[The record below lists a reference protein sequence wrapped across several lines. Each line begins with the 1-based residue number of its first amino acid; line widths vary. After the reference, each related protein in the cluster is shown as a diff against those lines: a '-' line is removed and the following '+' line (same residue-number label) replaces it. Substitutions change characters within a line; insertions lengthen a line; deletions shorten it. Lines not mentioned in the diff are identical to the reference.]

1 MRFAAVNRKIYI
13 RVANERRKMDY
24 LKLTHL
30 WALFDIENPT
40 PKQIMNAMYDVALY
54 LTIAIALALLIAYV
68 VLTVSKKPLDA
79 FKKVAFWIVCV
90 YSAVLIVAFLT
101 VGLMKDKED
110 IDYKFYLFIGFL
122 AVLLLTVVVGQILKK
137 KSAAASKYFTMAAFA
152 VVIVYA
158 LIVFCST
165 PNAMEPHSP
174 VAYYITSLVLVL
186 AIAAI
191 TVLAGKDEGT
201 ATESKNIAYAG
212 VCLALSFALSYVRLF
227 RMPDGGSITFASM
240 LPLMFYSYVFGV
252 RRGVYVGVIYGVM
265 QFIQSPSAY
274 QPMQVLL
281 DYPIAFSAIGLTGI
295 AKKFK
300 FLKGSMVA
308 EIVVGIAIAGIF
320 RYISHV
326 LSGYFVYYNPDSEFG
341 AFGYSLMYNIVV
353 IIDTVIDIAAALIVL
368 SSKAVRK
375 SISEI
380 NPKPLEA

>member
-54 LTIAIALALLIAYV
+54 LTMAIALALLIAYV
-68 VLTVSKKPLDA
+68 VLSVSKKPLDA

-227 RMPDGGSITFASM
+227 RMPDDGSITFASM

-300 FLKGSMVA
+300 FLNGSMVA

-380 NPKPLEA
+380 NPNPLEE

>member
-1 MRFAAVNRKIYI
+1 
-13 RVANERRKMDY
+13 MDY

-30 WALFDIENPT
+30 WALFDIESPT

-54 LTIAIALALLIAYV
+54 LTMAIALALLIAYV
-68 VLTVSKKPLDA
+68 VLSVSKKPLDA

-90 YSAVLIVAFLT
+90 YSVVLIVAFLT

-174 VAYYITSLVLVL
+174 VAYYITSIVLVL

-212 VCLALSFALSYVRLF
+212 VCLALSFALSTSSGF
-227 RMPDGGSITFASM
+227 
-240 LPLMFYSYVFGV
+240 
-252 RRGVYVGVIYGVM
+252 
-265 QFIQSPSAY
+265 QQPSWAEKFSGCW
-274 QPMQVLL
+274 P
-281 DYPIAFSAIGLTGI
+281 AFSAFSESVRYCS
-295 AKKFK
+295 A
-300 FLKGSMVA
+300 SR
-308 EIVVGIAIAGIF
+308 F
-320 RYISHV
+320 RGMWSARPYC
-326 LSGYFVYYNPDSEFG
+326 
-341 AFGYSLMYNIVV
+341 
-353 IIDTVIDIAAALIVL
+353 
-368 SSKAVRK
+368 R
-375 SISEI
+375 
-380 NPKPLEA
+380 

>member
-1 MRFAAVNRKIYI
+1 
-13 RVANERRKMDY
+13 MDY

-30 WALFDIENPT
+30 WALFDIESPT

-54 LTIAIALALLIAYV
+54 LTMAIALALLIAYV

-300 FLKGSMVA
+300 FLNGSMVA

-375 SISEI
+375 SVSEI

>member
-1 MRFAAVNRKIYI
+1 MRFAAVNRKNYI
-13 RVANERRKMDY
+13 MVANERRKMDY

-30 WALFDIENPT
+30 WALFDIESPT

-54 LTIAIALALLIAYV
+54 LTIAIALALLITYV
-68 VLTVSKKPLDA
+68 VLSVSKKPLDA

-137 KSAAASKYFTMAAFA
+137 KSATASKYFTMAAFA

-174 VAYYITSLVLVL
+174 VAYYITSIVLVL

-308 EIVVGIAIAGIF
+308 EIVVGIAVAGIF

-341 AFGYSLMYNIVV
+341 AFGYSLVYNVVV

>member
-1 MRFAAVNRKIYI
+1 
-13 RVANERRKMDY
+13 MDY

-54 LTIAIALALLIAYV
+54 LTMAIALALLIAYV

-79 FKKVAFWIVCV
+79 FKKVAFWIACV

-137 KSAAASKYFTMAAFA
+137 KSAAVSKYFTMAAFA

-300 FLKGSMVA
+300 FLNGNMVA

-375 SISEI
+375 SVSEI

>member
-1 MRFAAVNRKIYI
+1 
-13 RVANERRKMDY
+13 MDY
-24 LKLTHL
+24 FKLTHL
-30 WALFDIENPT
+30 RALFDLTSPT

-54 LTIAIALALLIAYV
+54 LTIAIAVALIIAYV
-68 VLTVSKKPLDA
+68 VLSVNKKPLDT
-79 FKKVAFWIVCV
+79 FKKIAFWGVCV

-122 AVLLLTVVVGQILKK
+122 AALLLTVVVGQILKK
-137 KSAAASKYFTMAAFA
+137 KSAAASKYFTLAAFA
-152 VVIVYA
+152 VVVVYA

-174 VAYYITSLVLVL
+174 VAFYITSIVLVL

-240 LPLMFYSYVFGV
+240 LPLMFYSYIFGV

-300 FLKGSMVA
+300 FLKGNMIA
-308 EIVVGIAIAGIF
+308 EIAVGIAIAGIF

-326 LSGYFVYYNPDSEFG
+326 LSGYFVYYNPESEFG
-341 AFGYSLMYNIVV
+341 AFGYSLVYNVVV
-353 IIDTVIDIAAALIVL
+353 IIDTAIDIAAALIVL
-368 SSKAVRK
+368 SSKAIRK